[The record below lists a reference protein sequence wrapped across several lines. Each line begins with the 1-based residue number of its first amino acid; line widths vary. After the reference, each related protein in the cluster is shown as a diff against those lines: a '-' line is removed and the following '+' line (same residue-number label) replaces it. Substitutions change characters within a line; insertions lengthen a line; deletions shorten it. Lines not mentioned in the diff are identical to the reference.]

1 MQEENQNPSDSWQQ
15 PAAPTQS
22 GLPYQPVMPEEAAE
36 PQLEPSDPMTPDF
49 NNPTDD
55 VIDQPAAMPQATEDE
70 ALLRWQATEY
80 VDHDR
85 TTGWYVMLGVIC
97 LILVVVA
104 VLLMKSWTF
113 ALLIPVMAVA
123 LVVYTRRPPAL
134 LNYTLSR
141 KGLYVNDHLY
151 TYDTFRGFSVVNHGN
166 QHVANLIPRKRFQ
179 MAQTVYFPEEV
190 GEPLVDMLAARMPM
204 QEAKPDIFDRII
216 ARLRM

>member
-1 MQEENQNPSDSWQQ
+1 MQEENQNTSDSWQQ

-22 GLPYQPVMPEEAAE
+22 GLPYQPVIPEQAAE
-36 PQLEPSDPMTPDF
+36 PQPEPSEPMTQDF
-49 NNPTDD
+49 SNPTDD
-55 VIDQPAAMPQATEDE
+55 VMDQPDAIPQGTEDE

-85 TTGWYVMLGVIC
+85 TVGWYVMLGVIC
-97 LILVVVA
+97 LILVAVA
-104 VLLMKSWTF
+104 VLFMKSWTF

-151 TYDTFRGFSVVNHGN
+151 AYDTFRGFSVVNHGN
-166 QHVANLIPRKRFQ
+166 QHIANLIPRKRFQ
-179 MAQTVYFPEEV
+179 MAQTVHFPEEV

-216 ARLRM
+216 TRLRM